1 MSTTETLATGS
12 RLTPETFADFI
23 TRLEY
28 HARGEGVND
37 HCTADAIFNVEQKR
51 IVTGIDTDYTD
62 DLIVI
67 CHEHEWFSPVDYW
80 KDAGT
85 SLRKKLNAKA
95 RLLTDGDTFLKA
107 TPKVQWD
114 VLSELEDHTVTGYAE
129 EWRYVN
135 SHFTREA
142 AEAYIKRKRH
152 DYREL
157 RIYVDANIYC
167 WEFNAI
173 KEALMD
179 GRLVLV
185 EKPQ

>member
-1 MSTTETLATGS
+1 MSEIQTLANGAS
-12 RLTPETFADFI
+12 LTPETFADFI
-23 TRLEY
+23 QRLK
-28 HARGEGVND
+28 HHCHGEGVSD

-67 CHEHEWFSPVDYW
+67 CDDSEWFSPADYW
-80 KDAGT
+80 KDAGA
-85 SLRKKLNAKA
+85 SLRRKLNAKT
-95 RLLTDGDTFLKA
+95 RLLSDDDNFLKA
-107 TPKVQWD
+107 KPHVQWD
-114 VLSELEDHTVTGYAE
+114 VLRELEDHTVTGYAE
-129 EWRYVN
+129 QWVYVN

-142 AEAYIKRKRH
+142 AEAYIRRKRH

-157 RIYVDANIYC
+157 RVYVDANIYC